1 MNRILLSRVIKTQRT
16 TTRLSIRFISLPK
29 HEVVN
34 MPSLSPTMSVGT
46 ISAWK
51 KQVGDKCIPGDT
63 IAEIETG

>member
-16 TTRLSIRFISLPK
+16 TTRLSIRFFSLPK
-29 HEVVN
+29 HEVIT
-34 MPSLSPTMSVGT
+34 MPSMSPRMSVGT

-51 KQVGDKCIPGDT
+51 KKVGDKGIPGDT